1 MENNLELLT
10 SKAIDLITG
19 IARESTYD
27 RKFVCFWVTIGL
39 YLFVAVIASV
49 GNGLVLSITFRKIN
63 VGPFRYL
70 DSVIKSLAWVDMLH
84 GLIGMPCST
93 LSLYYEGTHNKY
105 CKKYHQYLMCLK
117 WGHRRI
123 IVIYF

>member
-1 MENNLELLT
+1 MENNLEKLK
-10 SKAIDLITG
+10 SKALNLITG

-27 RKFVCFWVTIGL
+27 RKFICFWVTIGL

-49 GNGLVLSITFRKIN
+49 GNGIVLRITFKKMN
-63 VGPFRYL
+63 AGPFRFL

-105 CKKYHQYLMCLK
+105 YIKYHNSFFMF
-117 WGHRRI
+117 I
-123 IVIYF
+123 INLNWA

>member
-1 MENNLELLT
+1 MIEFGNNLEKLK
-10 SKAIDLITG
+10 SKDLNLITG

-49 GNGLVLSITFRKIN
+49 GNGLVLRITFRKIN

-70 DSVIKSLAWVDMLH
+70 DSVIKSLALIDMLH

-93 LSLYYEGTHNKY
+93 LSLYYEGTH
-105 CKKYHQYLMCLK
+105 KKYFIRCYK
-117 WGHRRI
+117 SFNW
-123 IVIYF
+123 FSFK

>member
-1 MENNLELLT
+1 MENNLEELK
-10 SKAIDLITG
+10 SKAINLITAN
-19 IARESTYD
+19 ARESNYD
-27 RKFVCFWVTIGL
+27 RKFICFWVTIGL

-49 GNGLVLSITFRKIN
+49 GNGIVLRITFRKIN

-105 CKKYHQYLMCLK
+105 YIKYYNSFVFKMNSN
-117 WGHRRI
+117 
-123 IVIYF
+123 